1 MPVVLVALVVAL
13 ALLVFLVRASTR
25 VGGDPR
31 RSRLSATEWLCE
43 AVDADRERRLIVAAS
58 SFRLR

>member
-1 MPVVLVALVVAL
+1 MPIVLVAMVVAL
-13 ALLVFLVRASTR
+13 ALLVFLLRASMR
-25 VGGDPR
+25 IDVAPR
-31 RSRLSATEWLCE
+31 RRLSATEWLSE